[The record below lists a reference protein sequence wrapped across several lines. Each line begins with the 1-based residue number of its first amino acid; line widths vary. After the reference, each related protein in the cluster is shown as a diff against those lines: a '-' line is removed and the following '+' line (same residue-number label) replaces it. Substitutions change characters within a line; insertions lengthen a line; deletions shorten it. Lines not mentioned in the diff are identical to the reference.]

1 MKHSAGICIV
11 ASISHPDLGMARI
24 RMSECSRL
32 LHYDDELTLK
42 VDAFD
47 AKRRKLREIVLARH
61 PISYDSGKTFITGLV
76 DAFQSAPQ
84 SETALSAL
92 KQALTKWHPDS
103 ALPNTQLQ
111 PYSFAEYFRE
121 CESLWMKRLFLNAAQ
136 KLAAVERV
144 DPGELDELIAR
155 IASKLG
161 IDEDTAIRGIPDQRI
176 TVDEFI
182 DWLDSCEIDYLAWDN
197 HQHPGFF
204 WVFPYADYPVKEGAL
219 IHVYEGQAA
228 LFVHDDRVYETFQA
242 GTWRFKPENLPSYA
256 SATAWTGG
264 SIRPDVVFVKT
275 DASHVLRWG
284 LPTSVQ
290 VNSPQHGVFEVSVY
304 GRCVVGI
311 VDPALIHRRFNSKGM
326 LTTDAIEARLA
337 RLVGAHFHES
347 YQAALDEHQGDPAD
361 LVADIDTTRR
371 QCAPFMKQQL
381 LERGIALMRFEIE
394 NVTLPT
400 TVDISPFSERGR
412 TLGEVGNQVLGD
424 RVTNGSLVG
433 RSSREQMAMGETS
446 PSLDSSL
453 SLSASESG
461 ATSYDFTPTPER
473 DD

>member
-1 MKHSAGICIV
+1 MVRRQSGIQTSVKHVGAIPNQVI
-11 ASISHPDLGMARI
+11 SI
-24 RMSECSRL
+24 
-32 LHYDDELTLK
+32 LHDDELTLK

-47 AKRRKLREIVLARH
+47 AKRRKLREKVLARH

-84 SETALSAL
+84 PETAISAL
-92 KQALTKWHPDS
+92 KRALTKWHPD
-103 ALPNTQLQ
+103 AELPELQ
-111 PYSFAEYFRE
+111 HSRAGYAAYFQE
-121 CESLWMKRLFLNAAQ
+121 SESLWMKRLFLNAAQ

-144 DPGELDELIAR
+144 DPGELEDIIGR
-155 IASKLG
+155 IAAKLG
-161 IDEDTAIRGIPDQRI
+161 IDETTAIRGIPDRRI

-182 DWLDSCEIDYLAWDN
+182 AWLDTCEIDYLAWDN

-228 LFVHDDRVYETFQA
+228 LFAHDGQVYETFQA
-242 GTWRFKPENLPSYA
+242 GTWRFRPDNLTAYA
-256 SATAWTGG
+256 AAASWTGG

-275 DASHVLRWG
+275 DASEVLRWG
-284 LPTSVQ
+284 LPISVQ
-290 VNSPQHGVFEVSVY
+290 VNSSQHGPFTVSAY
-304 GRCVVGI
+304 GRCVVSIG
-311 VDPALIHRRFNSKGM
+311 DPAVIHERFNGKGV
-326 LTTDAIEARLA
+326 LPTDNVQTRLS
-337 RLVGAHFHES
+337 RLVGAHFYES
-347 YQAALDEHQGDPAD
+347 YRTALDEHQGDPAE
-361 LVADIDTTRR
+361 LVADIDSTRR
-371 QCAPFMKQQL
+371 LCAPFVKQQL
-381 LERGIALMRFEIE
+381 LERGINLLRFEIE
-394 NVTLPT
+394 NVTLPP

-424 RVTNGSLVG
+424 RATNGSLIG
-433 RSSREQMAMGETS
+433 RPSRDQIAVGETS

-453 SLSASESG
+453 SLSTSESG